1 MTTAEKRSH
10 WQRHVDAWQR
20 SDLTQKA
27 YCESQGVSVATFG
40 YWRKRLADDVLTKK
54 FVSVG
59 TASVPSLVRIH
70 LPGGVLLEVPTSS
83 LAAVL
88 PVIYQAAQAIQDA

>member
-27 YCESQGVSVATFG
+27 YCESQGISVATFG
-40 YWRKRLADDVLTKK
+40 YWRKRLVDDVPQKK
-54 FVSVG
+54 FVSLG
-59 TASVPSLVRIH
+59 
-70 LPGGVLLEVPTSS
+70 
-83 LAAVL
+83 
-88 PVIYQAAQAIQDA
+88 

>member
-1 MTTAEKRSH
+1 MPTAEKRARWEH
-10 WQRHVDAWQR
+10 HMAAWQH

-27 YCESQGVSVATFG
+27 YCENQGLSVATFG
-40 YWRKRLADDVLTKK
+40 YWRKRLVDDVPTKK
-54 FVSVG
+54 FISVG

-70 LPGGVLLEVPTSS
+70 LPGGVFLEVPTSS

-88 PVIYQAAQAIQDA
+88 PIAFQAAQANKDA